1 MKKQTLYSLLWLL
14 LVLALAAC
22 GSETPTAA
30 PTAAP
35 ETAAEPTAVPTEN
48 DREPFTIGLIMVGP
62 RDDKGWNQ
70 AHWHSVEYAAEKIGA
85 EVVWFDKL
93 NPADNPDLTVEQV
106 VDDLVAQGADLIIAN
121 SAEMREGTTNAAK
134 AHPEV
139 YFIHA
144 SGDAVLNGDAPANLS
159 NVMGQMEYGKM
170 MAGCAAAM
178 TTETGQLAYLGA
190 LIDAE
195 TRRLVN
201 STYLGARYCWEN
213 VRGNDPADLSFR
225 VVWIGFWFNIPGVTL
240 DPTQVVNDFFNSG
253 ADVVL
258 SGIDTTEA
266 IVVAGQ
272 RAAAGEAVFA
282 VPYDYEAACDVS
294 PEVCLG
300 VPYFN
305 WGPDYLRFAQAA
317 QAGTW
322 EQQWLWVG
330 PDWSDINNH
339 DTSMIGWLDGPAL
352 GDEAKAAVATLIAGF
367 ADGSLNLYTGPLNYQ
382 DGSEFVAENATALD
396 EQIWYTEQLLEGID
410 GVSE

>member
-1 MKKQTLYSLLWLL
+1 MKKQTFYSLLWLL

-22 GSETPTAA
+22 SSETPAA
-30 PTAAP
+30 DPTAVP
-35 ETAAEPTAVPTEN
+35 DTAAEPTAAPAET

-62 RDDKGWNQ
+62 RDDRGWNQ
-70 AHWHSVEYAAEKIGA
+70 AHWDSVEYVAEKMGA

-121 SAEMREGTTNAAK
+121 SAEMREGATNAAK

-201 STYLGARYCWEN
+201 SAYLGARYCWEN

-240 DPTQVVNDFFNSG
+240 DPTQVVNDFFDGG

-282 VPYDYEAACDVS
+282 VPYDYETACDVS

-322 EQQWLWVG
+322 EQQWLWVS
-330 PDWSDINNH
+330 PDWSDINNP
-339 DTSMIGWLDGPAL
+339 DTSMIGWVDGPAL
-352 GDEAKAAVATLIAGF
+352 GDEAKAAVATLITGF
-367 ADGSLNLYTGPLNYQ
+367 ADGSINLYTGPLNYQ